1 MSKSDNSSPDSENSS
16 NNAIYI
22 TIQDTNSE
30 PPIIP
35 DEQLDN
41 ENNSNSS
48 SPPKNFSNIS
58 FELENYRCDSPIT
71 MSYNGSRSGSYDGS
85 QPDLDNNKQN
95 EFFNQSLSLED
106 IANLTQ
112 ENLTKVLNKTK
123 HFKKYSKKDIEKT
136 VEKYY
141 NVDDNKFTNE
151 LEVLTTYVRGQ
162 KNLYIQSKNISQWKL
177 NLLTIPSLLITFFMT
192 VFTPFFHCG
201 QIQTLVTTC
210 SNGFITCL
218 LSLAKYLK
226 LETST
231 ASFFQLANS
240 YDELEISLD
249 LTNSKLIF
257 ISDEDKDS
265 KKDIILNT
273 IKDTE
278 EKIIEIKKKYLLLV
292 PEEIKFLFPIICHM
306 NIFNFIKK
314 MNFQHQNLIEKL
326 KDIKNEINF
335 IHYKFSTNE
344 NPHNQNKKLE
354 ARLDYLCKIK
364 NEVKTELIELK
375 NAYNDLDDLFTKEI
389 KSAEEK
395 LNSCGSFYICFW
407 SYIRRN
413 TNINLKNNRNSVIRN
428 YFQYLF
434 SED

>member
-1 MSKSDNSSPDSENSS
+1 MSKSENSSPYSDNSSEK
-16 NNAIYI
+16 AIHI
-22 TIQDTNSE
+22 TIQ
-30 PPIIP
+30 
-35 DEQLDN
+35 
-41 ENNSNSS
+41 ENNSNPPIIADEQFDNELNSIAS
-48 SPPKNFSNIS
+48 SPQKNYSNITI
-58 FELENYRCDSPIT
+58 ELENYRCDSPIT

-85 QPDLDNNKQN
+85 QTDLDNDKQN
-95 EFFNQSLSLED
+95 EYFNQSLSLED
-106 IANLTQ
+106 IANITQ
-112 ENLTKVLNKTK
+112 ENLTKVLNKTN

-141 NVDDNKFTNE
+141 NIDDNKFTNE

-162 KNLYIQSKNISQWKL
+162 KNLYIQSKNIYQWKL
-177 NLLTIPSLLITFFMT
+177 NLLSVPTILITFFITVLTPFFQCNQFQT
-192 VFTPFFHCG
+192 VFTS
-201 QIQTLVTTC
+201 C

-218 LSLAKYLK
+218 LAFIKYLQ
-226 LETST
+226 LETHT
-231 ASFFQLANS
+231 QSFFQLANT
-240 YDELEISLD
+240 YDEIEISLD

-257 ISDEDKDS
+257 ISDEDKNS
-265 KKDIILNT
+265 KKDLILNT

-292 PEEIKFLFPIICHM
+292 PEEIKYLFPIICHM

-314 MNFQHQNLIEKL
+314 MNFQHQSLIEKL

-335 IHYKFSTNE
+335 INYKFSTNE
-344 NPHNQNKKLE
+344 NHNNQNKKLE
-354 ARLDYLCKIK
+354 TRLDYLCKIK

-407 SYIRRN
+407 SYLRPNI
-413 TNINLKNNRNSVIRN
+413 NINLKNNRNPTIRN